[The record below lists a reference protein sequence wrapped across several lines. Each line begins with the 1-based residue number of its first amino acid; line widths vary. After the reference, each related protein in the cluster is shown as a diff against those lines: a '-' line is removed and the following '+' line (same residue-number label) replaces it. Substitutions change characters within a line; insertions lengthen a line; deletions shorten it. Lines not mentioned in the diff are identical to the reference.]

1 MPDGPWLKN
10 AETEESERAMW
21 PRLTIILMLAGLSE
35 GAAAQTW
42 PSKPIRI
49 IVPFSAGSGT
59 DIVARTVADQLS
71 KQIGQ
76 TIVVEN
82 RVGAGGTIGVGAVA
96 KSEPDGHTL
105 LVHSTTHVVAASTYS
120 NPGYDTARDF
130 AGISTLAS
138 LPNVLV
144 VPPNKYKTVK
154 DLVEAAKAKP
164 GMMNYAS
171 GGAGSAAHLNGERFR
186 MATGIQLQ
194 HIPYKG
200 GPEGLAAVM
209 SGDCEFYFIPLPA
222 ARGLIAGGR
231 LAALAVSGTARA
243 SALPDVPTTV
253 EAGFPNSEYNF
264 WVGMYA
270 PAATPRAVVDKLNAE
285 VLKALQEPAVKEKL
299 ANVGGDPLPMK
310 PTEFDAFTRK
320 EIDVN
325 AALVKAANIKVN

>member
-1 MPDGPWLKN
+1 
-10 AETEESERAMW
+10 MW
-21 PRLTIILMLAGLSE
+21 PRLTIMLVLMGLSE

-82 RVGAGGTIGVGAVA
+82 RVGAGGTLGVGAVA

-130 AGISTLAS
+130 AGITALAS

-154 DLVEAAKAKP
+154 DLVEAAKARP

-222 ARGLIAGGR
+222 ARGLISGGR

-253 EAGFPNSEYNF
+253 EAGFPDSEYNF

-270 PAATPRAVVDKLNAE
+270 PAATPRAVVDRLNAE
-285 VLKALQEPAVKEKL
+285 VLKALQQPAVKEKL

-310 PTEFDAFTRK
+310 PAEFDAFTRK

>member
-1 MPDGPWLKN
+1 
-10 AETEESERAMW
+10 MW
-21 PRLTIILMLAGLSE
+21 PRLTIMLVLMGLSE

-82 RVGAGGTIGVGAVA
+82 RVGAGGTLGVGAVA

-130 AGISTLAS
+130 AGITALAS

-154 DLVEAAKAKP
+154 DLVEAAKARP

-194 HIPYKG
+194 HSPYTG

-222 ARGLIAGGR
+222 ARGLISGGR

-253 EAGFPNSEYNF
+253 EAGFPDSEYNF

-270 PAATPRAVVDKLNAE
+270 PAATPRAVVDRLNAE
-285 VLKALQEPAVKEKL
+285 VLKALQQPAVKEKL

-310 PTEFDAFTRK
+310 PAEFDAFTRK

>member
-1 MPDGPWLKN
+1 
-10 AETEESERAMW
+10 MW
-21 PRLTIILMLAGLSE
+21 PRLTIILMLVGLSE
-35 GAAAQTW
+35 GTAAQTW

-96 KSEPDGHTL
+96 KSDPDGHTL

-231 LAALAVSGTARA
+231 LAALAVSGTTRA

-285 VLKALQEPAVKEKL
+285 VLKALQQPAVKEKL